1 MFFQSVLKIQKSR
14 TMFFIDFVFD
24 FDFLRPSPP
33 LQKWAKNPKSQKN
46 KIFKKI
52 CFKHKAVGVVCV
64 WHVACCQTWK
74 NPLEKTPTKYK
85 NNFQKIG
92 HAIKIA
98 KKMQKK
104 LQKIFLLAKP
114 SSGLG
119 LARAWPGQA
128 RTRKKHKNHYP
139 RFGAPLF
146 APPVGRRASPFA
158 LLPERF
164 SATTPWRPLR
174 GGRLRRREN
183 SFPFFSFFL
192 FFFLSSS
199 FFSFLL
205 LSFFPLLIFF
215 PLFPFFLF
223 LLLFFFLLKV

>member
-1 MFFQSVLKIQKSR
+1 
-14 TMFFIDFVFD
+14 
-24 FDFLRPSPP
+24 
-33 LQKWAKNPKSQKN
+33 
-46 KIFKKI
+46 
-52 CFKHKAVGVVCV
+52 
-64 WHVACCQTWK
+64 
-74 NPLEKTPTKYK
+74 
-85 NNFQKIG
+85 
-92 HAIKIA
+92 
-98 KKMQKK
+98 MQKK

-174 GGRLRRREN
+174 GGRLRRRDN

-192 FFFLSSS
+192 FFF
-199 FFSFLL
+199 
-205 LSFFPLLIFF
+205 
-215 PLFPFFLF
+215 F
-223 LLLFFFLLKV
+223 LLLFFLSFSSPSSLSLSFPPSSLSSFSFFFSFSSLGFRV